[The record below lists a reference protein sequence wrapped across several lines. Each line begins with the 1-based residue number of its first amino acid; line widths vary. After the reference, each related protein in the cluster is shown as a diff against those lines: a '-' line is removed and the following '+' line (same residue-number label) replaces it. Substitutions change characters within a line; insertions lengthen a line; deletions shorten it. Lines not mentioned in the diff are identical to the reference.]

1 MKRVKSARIILNEPS
16 LGPCTLDGRF
26 VRLEPLR
33 ANQAAALWEVAR
45 GMDWGSMLGP
55 LRSRE
60 EVDQRITDRLSAEDR
75 KAEYA
80 FAVFLKLKNRIV
92 GSTSYLEVAPKRE
105 IAEIGST
112 WYSPDVQGT
121 VVNPECKY
129 LLLKHAFEDW
139 GAIRV
144 QLGTDVKNIHS
155 QRAIL
160 KLGAKFEG
168 RLRNHG
174 IRPDGSIRDSMLYS
188 IISQEWPGVKK
199 ALEARIES
207 FARS

>member
-1 MKRVKSARIILNEPS
+1 MNEKT
-16 LGPCTLDGRF
+16 LGPCTLEGRF

-33 ANQAAALWEVAR
+33 EKHAAALTEVALK
-45 GMDWGSMLGP
+45 MDWGWMLYP

-60 EVDQRITDRLSAEDR
+60 DVNRRIADGLKAEER
-75 KAEYA
+75 NEEYA
-80 FAVFLKLKNRIV
+80 FTVVLRPKGRVV
-92 GSTSYLEVAPKRE
+92 GSTSYLGVAAKRK
-105 IAEIGST
+105 IVEIGST
-112 WYSPDVQGT
+112 WYSLDSQGT
-121 VVNPECKY
+121 VVNPECKC

-144 QLGTDVKNIHS
+144 QLGTDANNVHS

-174 IRPDGSIRDSMLYS
+174 FRQDGSIRDTMLYS
-188 IISQEWPGVKK
+188 IISSEWPTVKK
-199 ALEARIES
+199 GLEARMES
-207 FARS
+207 FVGS

>member
-1 MKRVKSARIILNEPS
+1 LNESP
-16 LGPCTLDGRF
+16 LGPCTLDGNF

-33 ANQAAALWEVAR
+33 ANHAAALWEVAR

-60 EVDQRITDRLSAEDR
+60 EVDQRIQDRLSAEGR

-80 FAVFLKLKNRIV
+80 FAVFLKSKNRMV
-92 GSTSYLEVAPKRE
+92 GSTSYLEVAPKRK

-112 WYSPDVQGT
+112 WYASDVQGT

-139 GAIRV
+139 DAIRV
-144 QLGTDVKNIHS
+144 QLGTDIRNVHS

-174 IRPDGSIRDSMLYS
+174 IRLDGSIRDTMLYS
-188 IISQEWPGVKK
+188 IIAEEWPVVKK
-199 ALEARIES
+199 GLEARIAS
-207 FARS
+207 FSGS